1 MHDYVTKTIRFQ
13 TSDASTRNSLD
24 RALDAAQLGNF
35 IVHRLEIS
43 RDPKY
48 MTVNLIGDWYIQITM
63 DALHRETN
71 IIDTQLN
78 YELCL
83 IQDSLKTTRH
93 QWTEF
98 DATINRIEFVLWQLR
113 FSRLLQ
119 PNEMKPNRK
128 KPFFYIG
135 GYSYKWKQKNV
146 YICDSQRCKGT
157 DCNAKFVFSVFGG
170 EVRGCLEG
178 KH

>member
-13 TSDASTRNSLD
+13 TSVASTRNSLD

-71 IIDTQLN
+71 IIDAQLN

-83 IQDSLKTTRH
+83 IQD
-93 QWTEF
+93 
-98 DATINRIEFVLWQLR
+98 RI
-113 FSRLLQ
+113 
-119 PNEMKPNRK
+119 
-128 KPFFYIG
+128 
-135 GYSYKWKQKNV
+135 
-146 YICDSQRCKGT
+146 
-157 DCNAKFVFSVFGG
+157 
-170 EVRGCLEG
+170 
-178 KH
+178 